1 MNRRI
6 LTVVVTVW
14 AIAAVILLSSGA
26 TILILNSG
34 SGASRFI
41 SDDDYE
47 ILLEYRRLEEIREA
61 LVSHYYIPVD
71 EKALFEGA
79 KRGMVMALE
88 DPYTVYYDEARLK
101 ELLTDLQGEYR
112 GIGAVMQLTS
122 DSRIQFVEIY
132 ENSPAEAAG
141 IQVGDYLLAVDG
153 VDMRAASLD
162 SFAQVGDIIHGEE
175 GTPVQMMLERDG
187 EQLELE
193 VLRGEITVK
202 NVKAKILPENIGYVQ
217 ILQFTGNVV
226 EEFRSVVEEFQ
237 EQSISALVI
246 DLRGNPGGR
255 LEDVTEIADMLLP
268 EGVLTSLMDRSGHHV
283 EQVLDAEY
291 WDVPLTVLVNGYSAS
306 ASELFAAA
314 VQDYDRGKVIG
325 TRTFGKGIV
334 QTLILFDDDQ
344 TGLQMTTDQYF
355 SPLGRSLHGV
365 GVEPDMVV
373 EPSENYVLDEDLPD
387 PARDSQLRAAIELLR
402 EPASVQLHHS

>member
-1 MNRRI
+1 
-6 LTVVVTVW
+6 
-14 AIAAVILLSSGA
+14 
-26 TILILNSG
+26 
-34 SGASRFI
+34 
-41 SDDDYE
+41 
-47 ILLEYRRLEEIREA
+47 
-61 LVSHYYIPVD
+61 
-71 EKALFEGA
+71 
-79 KRGMVMALE
+79 
-88 DPYTVYYDEARLK
+88 
-101 ELLTDLQGEYR
+101 
-112 GIGAVMQLTS
+112 
-122 DSRIQFVEIY
+122 
-132 ENSPAEAAG
+132 
-141 IQVGDYLLAVDG
+141 
-153 VDMRAASLD
+153 
-162 SFAQVGDIIHGEE
+162 
-175 GTPVQMMLERDG
+175 
-187 EQLELE
+187 
-193 VLRGEITVK
+193 
-202 NVKAKILPENIGYVQ
+202 
-217 ILQFTGNVV
+217 
-226 EEFRSVVEEFQ
+226 
-237 EQSISALVI
+237 
-246 DLRGNPGGR
+246 
-255 LEDVTEIADMLLP
+255 
-268 EGVLTSLMDRSGHHV
+268 MDRSGHHV